1 MLPTKTRILECQ
13 ECGACLTVGGGSV
26 QVDDLVEEVTRRLD
40 EGPAP
45 GVAATVPIGVSMRHV
60 HMSRSVLDALYGEG
74 HKLQRLRDLKQPGE
88 FAAKETVAII
98 GPSMKAITSVR
109 ILGPLR
115 NYTQAELSRTDGIF
129 LGIDP
134 PIRDSGDLRGSPSIT
149 LVGPKGSLELKEGA
163 IRATRHLHITLKQ
176 SEKLGLRNG
185 QYVRARIRGER
196 ALTLDWVLVRAS
208 SSAALELHLDTD
220 DANAAGVR
228 CAFQAE
234 IMVK

>member
-13 ECGACLTVGGGSV
+13 ECGACFTTPSGTV
-26 QVDDLVEEVTRRLD
+26 QVEEIASEVLRRLA
-40 EGPAP
+40 EEPEA
-45 GVAATVPIGVSMRHV
+45 GVVASVPIGVSMRHV
-60 HMSRSVLDALYGEG
+60 HMSRSVLEALYGAS

-88 FAAKETVAII
+88 FAAKETVTIV
-98 GPSMKAITSVR
+98 GPRMKAIESVR

-115 NYTQAELSRTDGIF
+115 NYTQVELSRTDGIF
-129 LGIDP
+129 LGTDP
-134 PIRDSGDLRGSPSIT
+134 PVRDSGDLEGSPSLA

-163 IRATRHLHITLKQ
+163 IRPTRHLHITVQ
-176 SEKLGLRNG
+176 QAEKMGLRNG
-185 QYVRARIRGER
+185 QYVRARIKGER
-196 ALTLDWVLVRAS
+196 ALTFEWVLVRAS

-234 IMVK
+234 IMVT